1 MSEVAR
7 EIDEAFYGFPI
18 SSLYSGSRRYSNTRY
33 WTIETIKICI
43 LDLRSENNVIT
54 TTRYKYQDYTSKS
67 WNESEY
73 L

>member
-18 SSLYSGSRRYSNTRY
+18 SSSYNGLWRYSNAHY
-33 WTIETIKICI
+33 WTIKTIKICI

-54 TTRYKYQDYTSKS
+54 TTR
-67 WNESEY
+67 
-73 L
+73 